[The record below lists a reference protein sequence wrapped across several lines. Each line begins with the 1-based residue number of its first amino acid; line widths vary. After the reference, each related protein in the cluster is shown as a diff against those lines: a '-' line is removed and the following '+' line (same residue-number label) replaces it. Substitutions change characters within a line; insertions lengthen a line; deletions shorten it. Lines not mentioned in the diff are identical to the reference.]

1 MHLVTLAVGGL
12 DHRGSLLPH
21 GLAVRHGGD
30 RLALGMCF
38 SFWDFR
44 GASVIDEG
52 PLDLFRSGGALRVVE
67 VATQVQSSNVSQQG
81 EGAGQAVGRKS
92 VLDGERHVPGSEPG
106 ESLALLIHHHCAAP

>member
-1 MHLVTLAVGGL
+1 MLQI
-12 DHRGSLLPH
+12 
-21 GLAVRHGGD
+21 
-30 RLALGMCF
+30 LGF
-38 SFWDFR
+38 PLR

-67 VATQVQSSNVSQQG
+67 VAAQVQSSNVSQQG
-81 EGAGQAVGRKS
+81 EGAGQAVGRKF